1 MSPIRFLFLKLRPP
15 PRAVLLVL
23 LLVVVLVVVVVVVL
37 LLLLVVV
44 VVALVT
50 VVTVVTVVSKYGSL
64 VRSNFFV
71 QVLSKYSW
79 KTSGTTTLLF
89 RASAKYYSV

>member
-1 MSPIRFLFLKLRPP
+1 MSPIRFLFWKRRPP

-23 LLVVVLVVVVVVVL
+23 LLVVVLVVVVVLLVV
-37 LLLLVVV
+37 VVV